1 MTTQSNEQAVTPAGT
16 DAGTTV
22 VDTGGAA
29 TTVAASNDD
38 DGIMDLDA
46 LANEQANAGSDIED
60 GSLEGDDP
68 EADAA
73 KAAAKLAEEPAE
85 TPEEKAKKLSGSQ
98 RAKIREQRLL
108 DDIAARDREL
118 ETLRAAKVEA
128 TKAPAAGG
136 VDPDMPKEADFNG
149 DYFAF
154 TEARAAYVAGKAA
167 KAAAEGVFK
176 SREDAVAVQ
185 RAAEAERV
193 EIADHLERVDAA
205 KAVISDFDQ
214 VIEGMKGVN
223 VRSPG
228 LINLIRQS
236 ENSAVIAYHLASKP
250 ELFDRLDRLPPI
262 LQAKEIGRME
272 KDPAFQL
279 PERKTVTQADPPLS
293 KSKGAAAV
301 VKTQEQ
307 QLSSWLDKKYPNRR
321 K

>member
-1 MTTQSNEQAVTPAGT
+1 MTTQSNEPAVTPAGT

-60 GSLEGDDP
+60 GSLEGDNP

-118 ETLRAAKVEA
+118 ETLRSAKVEA

-176 SREDAVAVQ
+176 SREDAVAQQ
-185 RAAEAERV
+185 RNAEEQRR
-193 EIADHLERVDAA
+193 ITADHLERVDAA
-205 KAVISDFDQ
+205 KSVITDYDQ
-214 VIEGMKGVN
+214 VMEGMKGVN
-223 VRSPG
+223 VTDS
-228 LINLIRQS
+228 LISLIKAS
-236 ENSAVIAYHLASKP
+236 ENSAVIAYKLANDP
-250 ELFDRLDRLPPI
+250 ELRTRIDRMTPI
-262 LQAKEIGRME
+262 QQAKEIGKLEVSE
-272 KDPAFQL
+272 KL
-279 PERKTVTQADPPLS
+279 PERKTVTKADPPLT